1 MAAAEVKVAVATVA
15 AATVLTSVVA
25 TTATARALT
34 AATAAKA
41 TAVPAIFNMTRT
53 SAMAKRT
60 TAAAM
65 AKTTMTATSKVA
77 GIDIQ
82 AAAAAV
88 GCDSNGENNQLKATA
103 VTHLKKQTIH
113 QAVDMVTMIHYR
125 AFFCSTANNCLLA
138 AICCKIRCKIHRN
151 SPQFA
156 TT

>member
-1 MAAAEVKVAVATVA
+1 
-15 AATVLTSVVA
+15 
-25 TTATARALT
+25 
-34 AATAAKA
+34 
-41 TAVPAIFNMTRT
+41 
-53 SAMAKRT
+53 
-60 TAAAM
+60 M

-77 GIDIQ
+77 DRQQSTQSGSGKIA

-88 GCDSNGENNQLKATA
+88 GCDGNGDNNQLKATA
-103 VTHLKKQTIH
+103 VTHLKTIH

-138 AICCKIRCKIHRN
+138 AICCKICCKIHRN